1 MNPEN
6 QQTPPVQPI
15 QPQPTPVP
23 PFQPAQPVTQPTAF
37 PQPATTSVTPI
48 SGMTPPT
55 SANLEKQKKLA
66 LILAIASIVIFIVGL
81 IVGYVL
87 AIAAF
92 LGAYALVI
100 GIRTKSVPTIILGA
114 IGLVLNLGLY
124 TLSIFVK

>member
-15 QPQPTPVP
+15 QLQPTPVP
-23 PFQPAQPVTQPTAF
+23 EFQPAAQSTAF
-37 PQPATTSVTPI
+37 PQPATTSITPI

-100 GIRTKSVPTIILGA
+100 GIRTKSVPTIILGT

-124 TLSIFVK
+124 VLSMFVK